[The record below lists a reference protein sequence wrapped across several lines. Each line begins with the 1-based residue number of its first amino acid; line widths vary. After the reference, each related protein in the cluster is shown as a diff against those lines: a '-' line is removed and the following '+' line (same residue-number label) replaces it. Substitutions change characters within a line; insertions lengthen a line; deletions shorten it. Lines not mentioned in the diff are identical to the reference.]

1 MRRASPRFRQMAK
14 KYALTAFR
22 RALFLLSLSSALA
35 RSLQRDSDLVKLD
48 TREATPSKSRTDT
61 AAVAGFLAKKRQAR
75 PFIYSSRMVFGQQR
89 LNHETLVQFAD
100 ACAVCAPF
108 LASNDLARGGAD
120 NSLDQPKR
128 LVPCLSCTAW
138 GSSSRAT
145 ASCGARCRS
154 GCTRQAAP

>member
-1 MRRASPRFRQMAK
+1 MAK

-108 LASNDLARGGAD
+108 LASNDLARG
-120 NSLDQPKR
+120 
-128 LVPCLSCTAW
+128 T
-138 GSSSRAT
+138 RAV
-145 ASCGARCRS
+145 
-154 GCTRQAAP
+154 CTRFLTAFPLA